1 MGGRPAQLEAAETSA
16 QGAADPGQPQPEC
29 HDKMVDNLIFI
40 QAMHLPTAA
49 QLEHAPEAGKRSGT
63 ETRCQSSL
71 TLKDTQKRNTFAAF
85 LLKVA

>member
-1 MGGRPAQLEAAETSA
+1 MGGRPARFEAAETSA
-16 QGAADPGQPQPEC
+16 QGAVAPGQPQPEC
-29 HDKMVDNLIFI
+29 HDKIVDNLIVI
-40 QAMHLPTAA
+40 QGMHLPAA
-49 QLEHAPEAGKRSGT
+49 AAKCSGT